1 MRSAPLTQKMTEEN
15 KVAHKAALAHDERI
29 WVQIPSRFCRTKQ
42 PVTTTFDVACA
53 NLERTRRGRG
63 ALVHPM

>member
-42 PVTTTFDVACA
+42 PVTTTFDVR
-53 NLERTRRGRG
+53 ESRTHTPGA